1 MNLHPQPDWSRL
13 LGQHVEI
20 REAGHFVR
28 TGTVDAVM
36 PDLSILWL
44 SAEGHWPREMVGK
57 SGNWEVFARYQW
69 DVTTTAARLS

>member
-20 REAGHFVR
+20 REAGRFVR

-44 SAEGHWPREMVGK
+44 SAEGPWPREMVEK
-57 SGNWEVFARYQW
+57 SGNWEVFARHQW
-69 DVTTTAARLS
+69 DVTTTLAS